1 MLPWS
6 HAVGMGWDGENK
18 EMTYGGWVG
27 GPKVKEFGGSRVS
40 WSNVGEFGRKVE
52 PYGVSGL
59 RFQL

>member
-1 MLPWS
+1 
-6 HAVGMGWDGENK
+6 
-18 EMTYGGWVG
+18 VG
-27 GPKVKEFGGSRVS
+27 GPKVKEFGGSHVS